1 MAYVAALVLASVRSY
16 LKKKTCN
23 MKMYG
28 NCYCFFF
35 AFLRGFGKFL
45 AALLFAYSTDFA
57 IFFSFYL
64 MFYGLQN
71 F

>member
-16 LKKKTCN
+16 LKKTCN

-28 NCYCFFF
+28 NCYYFFF
-35 AFLRGFGKFL
+35 VFLRGFGKFL
-45 AALLFAYSTDFA
+45 AALLFTYSTDFA
-57 IFFSFYL
+57 IFLSFYL
-64 MFYGLQN
+64 MFHGLQN